1 MEEEKCKKCIMND
14 ENKKALIEFLTD
26 ETKKRPSALQIIAF
40 GMSCFAL
47 GISISN
53 IIIHFK
59 QF

>member
-14 ENKKALIEFLTD
+14 ENKKALIEFFVN
-26 ETKKRPSALQIIAF
+26 EAKKRPSAIQITAF

-47 GISISN
+47 GVSVAN

>member
-14 ENKKALIEFLTD
+14 ENKKALIEFLAD

-47 GISISN
+47 GVSVARL
-53 IIIHFK
+53 FLK
-59 QF
+59 